1 MKNEDRIV
9 ELLAESL
16 KRQDQLVSEM
26 QQMRGGIQ
34 EMHSGIQEMHSGI
47 QEMRGDIQE
56 MKGTMIRVVRAVDSL
71 VDVVKVAM
79 ERVKEID
86 SVKERLTR
94 LERHTGLNS

>member
-1 MKNEDRIV
+1 MKNEPGRRADRIV

-16 KRQDQLVSEM
+16 KRQDQLVSET
-26 QQMRGGIQ
+26 QQMR
-34 EMHSGIQEMHSGI
+34 SDI

-56 MKGTMIRVVRAVDSL
+56 MKGTMTRVVKAVDSL

-79 ERVKEID
+79 DRTKEID

-94 LERHTGLNS
+94 LERHTGLDN

>member
-16 KRQDQLVSEM
+16 KRQDQLVDEM

-34 EMHSGIQEMHSGI
+34 EMRGDI
-47 QEMRGDIQE
+47 QEMRSDIQE
-56 MKGTMIRVVRAVDSL
+56 MKGTMVRVVKAVDSL

-79 ERVKEID
+79 DRTKEID

-94 LERHTGLNS
+94 LERHTGLDS